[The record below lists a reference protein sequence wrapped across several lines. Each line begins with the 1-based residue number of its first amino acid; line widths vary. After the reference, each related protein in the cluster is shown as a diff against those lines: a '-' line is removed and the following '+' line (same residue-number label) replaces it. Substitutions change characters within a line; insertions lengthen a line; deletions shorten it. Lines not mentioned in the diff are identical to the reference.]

1 MKTEILK
8 FLRDTEGYV
17 SGQQL
22 SEKFG
27 VSRTAVWKVIRQLQE
42 EGYQVKAVRNRGY
55 HIVDSPDVMTE
66 EELASLMKTRWAGRN
81 ILYYDM
87 TDSTNLRIKQAGD
100 EGAPHGTLAVA
111 DRQTAGRGRR
121 GRAWESPAGSSIY
134 MSVLLRPEIAPD
146 KASMLTLVMALSTA
160 EGILQCLESP
170 DAIRQRDSSDAARP
184 EGGMKRTPDLRIK
197 WPNDIIING
206 KKLVGILTEMST
218 QIDYINHVTVGVGI
232 NVNMTEFP
240 EELAR
245 TATSLRLE
253 CGCAIR
259 RAPLIAA
266 VMEHLEENY
275 EIFLETEDLS
285 GLLDRYSALL
295 VNRDRD
301 VLVIGNGGEYRAHA
315 LGVER
320 TGELIV
326 RREDGTVE
334 KIYAGEVSVRGV
346 YGYV

>member
-8 FLRDTEGYV
+8 LLRETDGYV
-17 SGQQL
+17 SGQQI
-22 SEKFG
+22 SEQFG

-42 EGYQVKAVRNRGY
+42 DGYQVEAVRNKGY
-55 HIVDSPDVMTE
+55 HIVDSPDVMTK

-81 ILYYDM
+81 ILYYDV

-121 GRAWESPAGSSIY
+121 GRTWESPAGSSIY
-134 MSVLLRPEIAPD
+134 MSILLRPEIAPN
-146 KASMLTLVMALSTA
+146 KASMLTLVMALSVV
-160 EGILQCLESP
+160 EGIRECVGSGEDIPGIQ
-170 DAIRQRDSSDAARP
+170 
-184 EGGMKRTPDLRIK
+184 IK

-206 KKLVGILTEMST
+206 KKLAGILTEMSS

-240 EELAR
+240 EEIAD

-253 CGCAIR
+253 CGHTVK
-259 RAPLIAA
+259 RASLIAA
-266 VMEHLEENY
+266 VMERLEENY

-285 GLLDRYSALL
+285 GLLGRYSALL

-301 VLVIGNGGEYRAHA
+301 VLIIGQKEKYQAHA
-315 LGVER
+315 IGIDN

-326 RREDGTVE
+326 RREDGTLE